1 LVGAGCYPTFRLKR
15 ILREFRFGDVDDS
28 VDVEGDL
35 LGVRG
40 PALIAEAVDVFAV
53 GVCGE
58 RVVFRGDG
66 LLVVLAVLGGVFDL

>member
-1 LVGAGCYPTFRLKR
+1 LGGVVVNPTFRLER

-40 PALIAEAVDVFAV
+40 PALVAEAVDVFAV
-53 GVCGE
+53 GVRGE
-58 RVVFRGDG
+58 
-66 LLVVLAVLGGVFDL
+66 